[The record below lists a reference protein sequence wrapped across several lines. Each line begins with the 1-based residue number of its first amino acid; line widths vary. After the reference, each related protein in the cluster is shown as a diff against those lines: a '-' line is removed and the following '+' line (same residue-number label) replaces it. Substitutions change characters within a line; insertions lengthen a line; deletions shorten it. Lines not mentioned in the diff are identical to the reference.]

1 MSVKGKKKKKTVFYM
16 SLSLKARKNPQDP
29 VPSSYEN
36 DRPHL
41 TPASS
46 PLTNS
51 TNDKLGGTQPSKQFT
66 LLLWKSTSSPLAKE
80 SRYHL

>member
-1 MSVKGKKKKKTVFYM
+1 M
-16 SLSLKARKNPQDP
+16 SLSLKARKNLYL
-29 VPSSYEN
+29 VHMN

-51 TNDKLGGTQPSKQFT
+51 TNDKLGGTQPSKQS
-66 LLLWKSTSSPLAKE
+66 LLYFLGNLPPAYWQKSQAITFKV
-80 SRYHL
+80 YTF

>member
-1 MSVKGKKKKKTVFYM
+1 M
-16 SLSLKARKNPQDP
+16 SLSLKARKNLYL
-29 VPSSYEN
+29 VHMN

-51 TNDKLGGTQPSKQFT
+51 TNGQAGRNPALKAEFT
-66 LLLWKSTSSPLAKE
+66 LLLGKSTSSLLAKE
-80 SRYHL
+80 SSYHL